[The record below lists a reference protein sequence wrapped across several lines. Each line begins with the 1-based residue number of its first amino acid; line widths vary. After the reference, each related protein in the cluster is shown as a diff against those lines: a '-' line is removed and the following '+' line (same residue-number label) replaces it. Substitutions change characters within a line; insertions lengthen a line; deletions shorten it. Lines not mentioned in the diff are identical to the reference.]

1 MMTELSGLC
10 SRLFDAAL
18 TSCYPGIL
26 MSLSTRQ
33 LDPPTTKFPDARY
46 CTLLGFWFLLS
57 ALNTKFTSEIMK
69 LFISWSK
76 FTTQTTKIRK
86 YRGHFTKCCGYTRNL
101 WNRSKCKTC
110 SDYINKNTELM
121 HPILDIVSNNFF
133 NILDNFW

>member
-26 MSLSTRQ
+26 ISLSTRQ
-33 LDPPTTKFPDARY
+33 PDPPTTKFPDARY

-69 LFISWSK
+69 LFISWSNL
-76 FTTQTTKIRK
+76 TTQTNKIRK
-86 YRGHFTKCCGYTRNL
+86 YSGHFTKCCGYTTNL
-101 WNRSKCKTC
+101 WNRSKTY

-121 HPILDIVSNNFF
+121 HPILDTVS
-133 NILDNFW
+133 ILF

>member
-33 LDPPTTKFPDARY
+33 PDPPTTKFPDARY

-69 LFISWSK
+69 LFISWSNL
-76 FTTQTTKIRK
+76 TTQTTKILK
-86 YRGHFTKCCGYTRNL
+86 YSGHFTSAVAILQIYETEVKL
-101 WNRSKCKTC
+101 VQIILIKTLNSC
-110 SDYINKNTELM
+110 TLFSTLYL
-121 HPILDIVSNNFF
+121 NFF
-133 NILDNFW
+133 NKLIIFAE